1 LETIA
6 WSDRAVRRYAAH
18 YGIAEVERP
27 RGETFVL
34 GGMMRLMKALIGIVA
49 LFVPLLARAEDKD
62 PVELTPQQ
70 VAQAITEKNVY
81 VFDNTDSDSFKAAHV
96 PHARLLHP
104 GLYTSKDLPANKNAT
119 LIFYCYDKG

>member
-1 LETIA
+1 LIPLGGA
-6 WSDRAVRRYAAH
+6 CQ
-18 YGIAEVERP
+18 VERHW
-27 RGETFVL
+27 RG
-34 GGMMRLMKALIGIVA
+34 GIMRSMKALIGVVA
-49 LFVPLLARAEDKD
+49 VCVPLLARAGDKD

-81 VFDNTDSDSFKAAHV
+81 VFDNTDSDSFKAAHL

>member
-1 LETIA
+1 MWWQSDNPA
-6 WSDRAVRRYAAH
+6 WH
-18 YGIAEVERP
+18 RP
-27 RGETFVL
+27 GD
-34 GGMMRLMKALIGIVA
+34 MMRSMKALIGIVV
-49 LFVPLLARAEDKD
+49 LLVPLLARAEEKD

-81 VFDNTDSDSFKAAHV
+81 VFDNTDIDSFKAAHV

-104 GLYTSKDLPANKNAT
+104 GLFTSKELPANKNAT